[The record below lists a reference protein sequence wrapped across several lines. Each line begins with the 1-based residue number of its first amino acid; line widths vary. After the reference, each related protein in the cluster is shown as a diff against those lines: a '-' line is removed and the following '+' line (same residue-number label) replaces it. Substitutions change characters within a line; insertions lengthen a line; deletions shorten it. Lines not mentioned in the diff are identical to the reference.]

1 MHDFAQL
8 YENRTVVVTGGHGYL
23 ASALSAALRMTS
35 ARVVV
40 VSRRD
45 LAPAAGV
52 QALKADVRTK
62 DCWREIVERAD
73 IVFHL
78 AGNTS
83 VYGAAKDPS
92 DSLTSTVLPLNH
104 LTAVAQETRRRPR
117 VLYASTATVYGL
129 TESLPVAEDRATDP
143 ITTYDLHK
151 LFAERHL
158 ALASTQGILEGISL
172 RLANVYG
179 PSRCA
184 SSADDRGIL
193 NKITRL
199 AVQGSDLRLFGDG
212 NYLRDY
218 VYIDDVVRAFLVAGA
233 QEGIAGRSFNVASG
247 AGITLRD
254 AFQLVIERAA
264 RATGTRSRLHTVPW
278 PEDAD
283 PIEFR
288 SFIAD
293 IDAISSACRWKPLV
307 PLTEGVDRLIEDIAA
322 REING

>member
-1 MHDFAQL
+1 MHDFAEH
-8 YENRTVVVTGGHGYL
+8 YEGRTVVVTGGNGYL
-23 ASALSAALRMTS
+23 ASALSAALKKTS
-35 ARVVV
+35 ARVIV

-45 LAPAAGV
+45 LAAAAGV
-52 QALKADVRTK
+52 ESLKADVRTK

-73 IVFHL
+73 VVFHL

-83 VYGAAKDPS
+83 VYSAAKDPA

-129 TESLPVAEDRATDP
+129 TEKLPVAEDRDTNP

-151 LFAERHL
+151 LFAERQL
-158 ALASTQGILEGISL
+158 ALASRQGILEGVSL
-172 RLANVYG
+172 RLSNVYG
-179 PSRCA
+179 PSRAA

-199 AVQGSDLRLFGDG
+199 AVEGSDLRLFGDG

-218 VYIDDVVRAFLVAGA
+218 VYIDDVVRAFLVTGA
-233 QEGIAGRSFNVASG
+233 QDGIAGRSFNVASG
-247 AGITLRD
+247 AGLTLRD

-264 RATGTRSRLHTVPW
+264 RATGMRSRLHTVPW

-283 PIEFR
+283 AIEFR
-288 SFIAD
+288 NFTAD
-293 IDAISSACRWKPLV
+293 IGAMSSACGWKPLV
-307 PLTEGVDRLIEDIAA
+307 PLTEGVDRLIEDFAA
-322 REING
+322 REIHG